1 MTASLTL
8 VIPCFREAHRLAPG
22 PFLAFL
28 DQDPTA
34 RLLLVDDGSP
44 DSTLEAL
51 RRLEAERPDR
61 IEVLALPENRGKGEA
76 VRAGLRKAM
85 EAGPDLVG
93 FWDADLSTPLDA
105 SADFRAVLA
114 NGPDVHWVIGSR
126 WRGLGRDIRRNPA
139 RHYLSRVFATVAS
152 VVLGLAVYDTQ
163 CGAKIFRADPLLRA
177 VLDDPFVS
185 RWIFD
190 VELLARFAAAHR
202 AGAAPDP
209 QAAVYELALDQW
221 RHDGRSHV
229 RPADFALAFADL
241 WRIRG
246 RYFRRKIR

>member
-8 VIPCFREAHRLAPG
+8 VIPCFREAHRLSPE
-22 PFLAFL
+22 AFL
-28 DQDPTA
+28 SFLDGDPAA

-44 DSTLEAL
+44 DRTLEVL

-61 IEVLALPENRGKGEA
+61 IAVLALPENRGKGEA
-76 VRAGLRKAM
+76 VRAGLRHAM
-85 EAGPDLVG
+85 DAGSDLVG
-93 FWDADLSTPLDA
+93 FWDADLSTPLA
-105 SADFRAVLA
+105 AVADFRAVFA
-114 NGPDVHWVIGSR
+114 DRPDVRWVIGSR
-126 WRGLGRDIRRNPA
+126 WRGLGRDIERNPA

-163 CGAKIFRADPLLRA
+163 CGAKILRADPLLQA
-177 VLDDPFVS
+177 VLADPFVS

-202 AGAAPDP
+202 AGTAPDP
-209 QAAVYELALDQW
+209 QAAVYELALDTW
-221 RHDGRSHV
+221 HHDGRSHV
-229 RPADFALAFADL
+229 RPGDFGRAFTDL

-246 RYFRRKIR
+246 RYLRRNTR